1 MELSDRLEKFGK
13 LVSNEPSNFLS
24 KLEYYRTNKKWLDKS
39 AMVAVNVLEAL
50 KTKGLSQK
58 DLAQK
63 MNVSAQQVNKILK
76 GQQNLT
82 FETISKLETALE
94 ISLIEIIDFKAA
106 NTTFGISNT
115 EERVNPTLRQMK
127 KVMPKVKKQVEVY
140 ERNIALGLD
149 QKKPK
154 TASQF
159 KNS

>member
-1 MELSDRLEKFGK
+1 MEISDRLEKFEK
-13 LVSNEPSNFLS
+13 LVSNEPSNFLL

-115 EERVNPTLRQMK
+115 EERVNTTLRQMK

-140 ERNIALGLD
+140 ERNIALGLG

>member
-106 NTTFGISNT
+106 TKTLDISST
-115 EERVNPTLRQMK
+115 EKRVSPELRQMK
-127 KVMPKVKKQVEVY
+127 KAMPNVKKQTAVY
-140 ERNIALGLD
+140 EKNIALVKD
-149 QKKPK
+149 QKN
-154 TASQF
+154 Q
-159 KNS
+159 

>member
-39 AMVAVNVLEAL
+39 AMIAVNVLEAL

-94 ISLIEIIDFKAA
+94 ISLIEIVDFKAT
-106 NTTFGISNT
+106 NITFDILNT
-115 EERVNPTLRQMK
+115 EERENPALRQMK
-127 KVMPKVKKQVEVY
+127 KVTPKVRKQVEVY
-140 ERNIALGLD
+140 ERNIALGTD
-149 QKKPK
+149 HNKPK
-154 TASQF
+154 TAPQF

>member
-1 MELSDRLEKFGK
+1 MKSKNLENFQK
-13 LVSNEPSNFLS
+13 LVSNEQSGWLEKFSNY
-24 KLEYYRTNKKWLDKS
+24 KANKKWLDKS

-94 ISLIEIIDFKAA
+94 ISLIEIIDFKEA
-106 NTTFGISNT
+106 NTTFDILNT
-115 EERVNPTLRQMK
+115 EEHENPALRQMK

-140 ERNIALGLD
+140 ERNLALGTD

-154 TASQF
+154 TAAQF